1 MKATLIPTPQAG
13 VVLKNISWQTY
24 ESLVNELAEQRGIHL
39 TYDLRNWGF
48 YSRVEPQ
55 KPGFF
60 GKSGEDAII
69 IAETRF
75 LGWLGVE
82 AVGLI
87 HPQSPKISH

>member
-60 GKSGEDAII
+60 GKYHDDA
-69 IAETRF
+69 
-75 LGWLGVE
+75 
-82 AVGLI
+82 
-87 HPQSPKISH
+87 